1 MWGQHNRERTVTIYY
16 KICSLGQWE
25 NTVCLKKKREMGGG
39 EEVSLRVRQLVS
51 ADSRCQ
57 WRNLETGVKP
67 GQEQWQSVRR
77 ARDTSQETLPFPAD
91 G

>member
-1 MWGQHNRERTVTIYY
+1 
-16 KICSLGQWE
+16 
-25 NTVCLKKKREMGGG
+25 MGGG

-57 WRNLETGVKP
+57 WRNLETGVKL

-77 ARDTSQETLPFPAD
+77 ARDTSQETLRFPQMVNPRLLYLSCSA
-91 G
+91 GILLLSSQ